1 LAAPLVATQFSQL
14 HRWPLYYLVSLALAT
29 LNTALLVCVFR
40 FKTQDGKSN
49 VLFFSENVKSHDE
62 PDGSECL
69 TQIGEGTEEK
79 ETVTGSRYK
88 EMFKLKALHLL
99 ALFIMVYVGVEVTI
113 GGKPHTPLHFQVL
126 YNNTVCAAGWI
137 VTYVIQVRHGG
148 PSSGYISSG
157 FFGGKPTLMMS
168 MQSGFNLHPR
178 LDRRSSCAPVGKRKG
193 VVSL

>member
-1 LAAPLVATQFSQL
+1 M
-14 HRWPLYYLVSLALAT
+14 
-29 LNTALLVCVFR
+29 
-40 FKTQDGKSN
+40 
-49 VLFFSENVKSHDE
+49 DE
-62 PDGSECL
+62 PHGSECL

-88 EMFKLKALHLL
+88 EMFKLKSLHLL

-113 GGKPHTPLHFQVL
+113 GGKPHTLSRLL

-157 FFGGKPTLMMS
+157 FFGGESILMTS
-168 MQSGFNLHPR
+168 VQSSFNPHPR